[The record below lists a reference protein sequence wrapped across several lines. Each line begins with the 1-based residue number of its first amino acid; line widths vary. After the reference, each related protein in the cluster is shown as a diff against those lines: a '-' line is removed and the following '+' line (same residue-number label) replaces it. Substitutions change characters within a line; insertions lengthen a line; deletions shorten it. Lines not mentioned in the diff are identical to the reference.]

1 MVWKDPSISINL
13 DGDKELMAEFNR
25 MSKGVGK
32 KSLTYATLQG
42 ANVIKREASLRAPR
56 GRTGNLKRGIVA
68 KVLKTRNQLVRVAVS
83 WTVSRGD
90 KSPFYGLFIEKGTK
104 EREQKTKKE
113 WTRKWRTKS
122 GVQTN
127 VRRNRKTIASY
138 VPKSTGRVVSRPFL
152 EPAYDAKRRQAGN
165 VIKKE
170 LWRII
175 KKVAKRGMLR
185 G

>member
-1 MVWKDPSISINL
+1 MASPAISIKI

-25 MSKGVGK
+25 MSKGLGK
-32 KSLTYATLQG
+32 KSLTYATIQG

-68 KVLKTRNQLVRVAVS
+68 KVLKTRDQLVRVAVS

-90 KSPFYGLFIEKGTK
+90 KSPFYGLFLEKGTK

-113 WTRKWRTKS
+113 WVRKWRTKS

-127 VRRNRKTIASY
+127 VRRNRKTGKVRRDA
-138 VPKSTGRVVSRPFL
+138 FL
-152 EPAYDAKRRQAGN
+152 IPAYDAKRRQADN
-165 VIKKE
+165 VMKKE

>member
-1 MVWKDPSISINL
+1 MASPAISIKI

-25 MSKGVGK
+25 MSKGLGK
-32 KSLTYATLQG
+32 QALAHATLQG

-56 GRTGNLKRGIVA
+56 GRTGNLRRGIIA
-68 KVLKTRNQLVRVAVS
+68 KVLKAKKQLASAGVS

-90 KSPFYGLFIEKGTK
+90 KSPFYGLFIEKQ
-104 EREQKTKKE
+104 REQKRNKE
-113 WTRKWRTKS
+113 FTRGIK
-122 GVQTN
+122 G
-127 VRRNRKTIASY
+127 RKTLASY
-138 VPKSTGRVVSRPFL
+138 VPRNTGKVRRDAFL
-152 EPAYDAKRRQAGN
+152 IPAYDAKRRQADN
-165 VIKKE
+165 VMKKE

>member
-1 MVWKDPSISINL
+1 MASPAISIKI

-32 KSLTYATLQG
+32 KSLTYATIQG

-68 KVLKTRNQLVRVAVS
+68 KVLKTRDQLVRVAGS

-104 EREQKTKKE
+104 QREQKRNKE
-113 WTRKWRTKS
+113 FTRGIK
-122 GVQTN
+122 G
-127 VRRNRKTIASY
+127 RKTLASY
-138 VPKSTGRVVSRPFL
+138 VPRNTGKVRRDAFL
-152 EPAYDAKRRQAGN
+152 IPAYDAKRRQADN